1 MKDTQ
6 PRKQQDYELEKNVS
20 RTNIKYITQCPP
32 CLRHANSELWV
43 ISDHQ
48 SEFNWIMKFLAQT
61 YSQLAL
67 LDIRPH
73 WPVRRAELIFSAVR
87 TLAIEPLFL

>member
-48 SEFNWIMKFLAQT
+48 SEFNWIMKFLAQA